1 MSQQQLP
8 DYIASAK
15 PNPAAN
21 RAPWYKNTAPTY
33 AGIMLWFVFWL
44 GATDFKTAG
53 SVFAHGIGLP
63 LVSLALGALVCHA
76 FYYVVMGM
84 VGMKSGLPLYIVGTS
99 TFGARGGFILPGL
112 LMGLL
117 QFGWLAV
124 NIYFSS
130 QALMVLFGDASGAGI
145 TTLKYAI
152 MIGWGVLAAMLGL
165 FGIKYVAMVATY
177 LPLIPLVT
185 LIVMFFATFSG
196 LKNFKPAE
204 MVQLNESMGAAG
216 PAMTPGWVVFAIITY
231 AVGFFATA
239 GAAGVD
245 FGTGARDKR
254 DVNMGGFV
262 GIFCA
267 IFVAAGLAMLIVAG
281 AYGKPEMIAKVKA
294 SGAFANNAFA
304 LIPIVL
310 GAGAGKIVM
319 FLLALAAF
327 PSACFSSLI
336 AANSIKTTLPKV
348 PPVISVGIGAAVSI
362 ILALTGVAANLPSVF
377 GLIGASFGPICGAMA
392 MDYILSGQ
400 RWSGPRAG
408 YNAAGWMAWGI
419 GFTIGILPNFGC
431 NLPIAPV
438 FAMLAGAVV
447 YFIAY
452 KAGLVSPIVALS
464 GQLAEAT
471 KDPTQDAVVS
481 PTRSAPV
488 AK

>member
-1 MSQQQLP
+1 MNDQTKSTSTLP
-8 DYIASAK
+8 SYVASAS
-15 PNPAAN
+15 PNPIGN

-53 SVFAHGIGLP
+53 SVFAHGVGLP
-63 LVSLALGALVCHA
+63 LVSLALAALICHT
-76 FYYVVMGM
+76 FYYVVLGM
-84 VGMKSGLPLYIVGTS
+84 AGMQSGLPLYIVGTS
-99 TFGARGGFILPGL
+99 TFGTRGGFILPGL

-145 TTLKYAI
+145 TTIKYVV

-185 LIVMFFATFSG
+185 LIVLFIATAGG
-196 LKNFKPAE
+196 LRSFKPAE
-204 MVQLNESMGAAG
+204 MVQLNESLGAAG
-216 PAMTPGWVVFAIITY
+216 PAMSPGMIVMAIITY

-254 DVNMGGFV
+254 DVHMGGFV

-267 IFVAAGLAMLIVAG
+267 IFVAAGLAMLVVAG
-281 AYGKPEMIAKVKA
+281 AYGNPEIVAKVQAAMAAKEIKV
-294 SGAFANNAFA
+294 FANNAFA
-304 LIPIVL
+304 LIPFIL
-310 GAGAGKIVM
+310 GPGVGKIVL
-319 FLLALAAF
+319 FLLAVSAF

-336 AANSIKTTLPKV
+336 AANSIKTTLPSV

-362 ILALTGVAANLPSVF
+362 LLALTGAAANLPSVF

-392 MDYILSGQ
+392 MDYMLAGR
-400 RWSGPRAG
+400 RWSGPRDG
-408 YNAAGWMAWGI
+408 YNAAGWLAWGI
-419 GFTIGILPNFGC
+419 GFAVGILPNFGC

-438 FAMLAGAVV
+438 FAMLTGAVV
-447 YFIAY
+447 YFLGY
-452 KAGLVSPIVALS
+452 KAGLTSPLVPLTGKLS
-464 GQLAEAT
+464 
-471 KDPTQDAVVS
+471 DAV
-481 PTRSAPV
+481 RE
-488 AK
+488 